1 MGHATN
7 IITGLSVGLES
18 TGLPVIVISVAI
30 ITSYYLGLATG
41 IQDSKGN
48 MVAGIYATAIATMG
62 MFSSGVYVLSMSGF
76 GPIADNAGGIV
87 EMSGQDKSV
96 RDITDRLDA
105 VGNVTK
111 ANTKGYS
118 VGSAS
123 LACFLMFSAYLDE
136 VEMLTGQPF
145 KTIDIACPEIF
156 VGGLLGSMTVFVFS
170 GWAIAAVGIAA
181 EEVIKEVRRQFK
193 EHPGILTY
201 EEKPD
206 YKLCVQLVNKA
217 GLKQMLKPGLLSV
230 LSPITVG
237 IVFRVIGA
245 YRGRPLLG
253 AEVLAGFLMF
263 STSTGILMAL
273 FFNNAGGAWDNAKK
287 FVETGAYGGKGSES
301 HKAAVTG
308 DTVGDPCKDTAGPS
322 IHILIK
328 LLSTITLV
336 LVPVFSGYGDRQVV
350 PL

>member
-18 TGLPVIVISVAI
+18 TGLPVIVICVSIVTA
-30 ITSYYLGLATG
+30 YYLGEATG
-41 IQDSKGN
+41 INDKEGKP
-48 MVAGIYATAIATMG
+48 VGGLYATAIATMG

-87 EMSGQDKSV
+87 EMSGQDQRV
-96 RDITDRLDA
+96 REITDRLDA

-123 LACFLMFSAYLDE
+123 LACFLLFSAYLDE
-136 VEMLTGQPF
+136 VEMLTGQEF
-145 KTIDIACPEIF
+145 KVIDIAVPEIF

-170 GWAIAAVGIAA
+170 SWAIMAVGIAA
-181 EEVIKEVRRQFK
+181 EDVIREVRRQFK

-201 EEKPD
+201 QEKPN
-206 YKLCVQLVNKA
+206 YKQCVSLVNKA
-217 GLKQMLKPGLLSV
+217 GLKQMIKPGVLSV
-230 LSPITVG
+230 AAPITVG
-237 IVFRVIGA
+237 VVFRIIGA
-245 YRGRPLLG
+245 YRGRDLLG

-263 STSTGILMAL
+263 ATSTGILMAL
-273 FFNNAGGAWDNAKK
+273 FFNNGGGAWDNAKK
-287 FVETGAYGGKGSES
+287 YIETGMYGGKGSEA

-336 LVPVFSGYGDRQVV
+336 LVPLFSGYGNNV
-350 PL
+350 PS